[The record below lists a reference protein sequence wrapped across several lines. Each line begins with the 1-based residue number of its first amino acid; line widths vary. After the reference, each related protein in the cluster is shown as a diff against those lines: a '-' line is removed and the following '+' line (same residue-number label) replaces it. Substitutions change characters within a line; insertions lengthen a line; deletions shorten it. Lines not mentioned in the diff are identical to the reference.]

1 MSSADRKA
9 ANAIGLPSVRQTGPG
24 RVARQALISTTAA
37 IEDLDVVGLLNE
49 RL

>member
-9 ANAIGLPSVRQTGPG
+9 ANAIGLPSVLQTGPG
-24 RVARQALISTTAA
+24 RATRSALIGTTAA
-37 IEDLDVVGLLNE
+37 VEDLDVVGPLNE